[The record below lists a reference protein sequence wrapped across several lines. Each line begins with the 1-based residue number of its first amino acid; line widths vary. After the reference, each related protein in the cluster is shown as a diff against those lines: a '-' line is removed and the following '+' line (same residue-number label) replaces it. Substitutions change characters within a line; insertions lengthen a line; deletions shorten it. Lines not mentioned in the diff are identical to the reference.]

1 MSLVTPE
8 LLPATFFRVLRLL
21 PRTLY
26 LYFHTCILWML
37 QTTFDGRPIRK
48 HEWQK
53 NSGDWRSKVD
63 AFLVVQAFCRKYFC
77 RKEIKSKIKP

>member
-1 MSLVTPE
+1 
-8 LLPATFFRVLRLL
+8 
-21 PRTLY
+21 
-26 LYFHTCILWML
+26 ML

-63 AFLVVQAFCRKYFC
+63 AFLVVQAFCRKP
-77 RKEIKSKIKP
+77 KKSKIKP